1 MDMTPEVKYE
11 RIGRFIY
18 GAVKYGGD
26 TADMY
31 NWMAGEL
38 GNVSPG
44 ESDDAA
50 QASLQAAYF
59 AKYVSDEQFQE
70 SHQRFMEM
78 MKLRAV

>member
-1 MDMTPEVKYE
+1 MTPEVKYE

-18 GAVKYGGD
+18 GAGRYGVNIVD
-26 TADMY
+26 VY

-38 GNVSPG
+38 GVASPDEG
-44 ESDDAA
+44 DDAA
-50 QASLQAAYF
+50 QAGLQAAYF
-59 AKYVSDEQFQE
+59 ANYLSDEQFQE

>member
-1 MDMTPEVKYE
+1 MTPEVKYE
-11 RIGRFIY
+11 RIGRLIY
-18 GAVKYGGD
+18 GAGRYGGD
-26 TADMY
+26 TADVY

-38 GNVSPG
+38 GATSPAEG
-44 ESDDAA
+44 DNAA

-59 AKYVSDEQFQE
+59 AKYVSDEQFHE